1 MNYPSDESPAT
12 GSLARARA
20 DVQTALAAVV
30 GLADVPAPMTLDAVE
45 RQLWTAQLA
54 LGRAVLTLFLARAA
68 ARFTAELYAH
78 DAQVFVRTGVH
89 ASEVSTRFGKVP
101 FTRPCARV
109 AGRARGALDL
119 PVDRALGLCGNTS
132 LGVVAIVAHLCARLA
147 FAAVRDVFA
156 ASHEW
161 TPGQGLVLRIVD
173 TAGGQARPFLEQAP
187 VPDPADEG
195 EILVLQ
201 VDGGGAPMLGPAE
214 LRRRRR
220 SNAVRPNRALKRT
233 RARRLRDPV
242 LRPRRGK
249 GQKSKNAKVAVI
261 GVVYTLRVTAAGVEG
276 PLNKRLIATFES
288 HAALFQWLDQEARR
302 RGYGTKTTLFL
313 SDGSDAILAQQQ
325 TYFPAAKPCLD
336 WWHVLEKLWEASAC
350 LFREGA
356 PARRAWVVAQARRL
370 RRGRVAEALAELQ
383 RALDATAVTGP
394 GNKYRRATLERVLA
408 HLTKHVDRMPYA
420 EFRRHGWDIG
430 SGVVEG
436 AVRQLVRVRLDG
448 PGMRWGRQR
457 AEYVLHLR
465 CILLNGQWDAFVAYL
480 ARQPALA
487 MAAKPAPAIPHVA
500 VKKAA

>member
-1 MNYPSDESPAT
+1 M
-12 GSLARARA
+12 
-20 DVQTALAAVV
+20 
-30 GLADVPAPMTLDAVE
+30 DA
-45 RQLWTAQLA
+45 
-54 LGRAVLTLFLARAA
+54 G
-68 ARFTAELYAH
+68 
-78 DAQVFVRTGVH
+78 
-89 ASEVSTRFGKVP
+89 P
-101 FTRPCARV
+101 
-109 AGRARGALDL
+109 
-119 PVDRALGLCGNTS
+119 
-132 LGVVAIVAHLCARLA
+132 
-147 FAAVRDVFA
+147 
-156 ASHEW
+156 
-161 TPGQGLVLRIVD
+161 GLVLRIVD
-173 TAGGQARPFLEQAP
+173 TAGAQARPFLEQAP
-187 VPDPADEG
+187 VPDAADEG

-214 LRRRRR
+214 LRRRRQPH
-220 SNAVRPNRALKRT
+220 AVRPNRAVKRT

-261 GVVYTLRVTAAGVEG
+261 GVVYTLRVTAEGVEG

-288 HAALFQWLDQEARR
+288 HAALFAWLDTEARR

-313 SDGSDAILAQQQ
+313 SDGSDAILAQQRL
-325 TYFPAAKPCLD
+325 YFPAAKACLD

-350 LFREGA
+350 LHRERA
-356 PARRAWVVAQARRL
+356 PARRAWVLAQARRL
-370 RRGRVAEALAELQ
+370 RRGRVADALAELR

-394 GNKYRRATLERVLA
+394 GNKHRRATLQRVLD

-436 AVRQLVRVRLDG
+436 AVRQLVRIRLDG

-465 CILLNGQWDAFVAYL
+465 CILLNGQSDAFVAYL
-480 ARQPALA
+480 ACQPALV
-487 MAAKPAPAIPHVA
+487 MAAQPAPAIPHVA